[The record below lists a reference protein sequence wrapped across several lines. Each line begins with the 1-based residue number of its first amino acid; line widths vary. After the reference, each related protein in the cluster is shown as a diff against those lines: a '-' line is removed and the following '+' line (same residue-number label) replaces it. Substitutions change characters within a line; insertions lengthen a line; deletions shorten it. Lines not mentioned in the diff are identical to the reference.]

1 MEKLIVNGGTR
12 LEGTVPVSGSK
23 NAVLPIAVAAAIL
36 GDSASALHNVPN
48 LTDVTT
54 LRAVLEGLGAST
66 KLKDST
72 LYIEPINHMEY
83 EAPYELVRKMRASIY
98 VLGPL
103 VAKLGRAKVSFPG
116 GCAIGPRPVD
126 LHIRGLERLGAQ
138 VQVQKG
144 YIFAQA
150 ERLIGAEMDLIG
162 KHGPSVGATAN
173 VMMAAT
179 LAEGT
184 TVIRGAAREPH
195 ITNLAQ
201 FLNAMG
207 ADIEG
212 IGTSILTIHG
222 VKQLH
227 GTEHVVISDDIE
239 AGTFMVASAIT
250 KGDVYVEG
258 ITPPQLLA
266 VSEKLLEAGVAL
278 DWDDKG
284 VRVTVPRELKPVD
297 VTTVPFP
304 GFPTDMQ
311 AQMMGLLC
319 FASGTSIITENV
331 HTDRFIH
338 AAELNRMGAD
348 IRLDGRR
355 AIISGVSGLSGAPV
369 MASDLRAGAVLV
381 AAGMAAAGET
391 VVSRVYHIDRGY
403 ESLEKK
409 LNNLGADIIRV
420 SENDEPIPA

>member
-1 MEKLIVNGGTR
+1 MEKLIVKGGTR
-12 LEGTVPVSGSK
+12 LEGTVPVSGCK

-36 GDSASALHNVPN
+36 SDSVSVLHNVPN
-48 LTDVTT
+48 LTDVAT
-54 LRAVLEGLGAST
+54 LRAVLEELGATT
-66 KLKDST
+66 KLKDTT
-72 LYIEPINHMEY
+72 LYIEPVNHIAY
-83 EAPYELVRKMRASIY
+83 EAPYDLVRKMRASIY

-116 GCAIGPRPVD
+116 GCAIGPRPID
-126 LHIRGLERLGAQ
+126 LHIQGLESLGAQ
-138 VQVQKG
+138 VQVEKG

-150 ERLIGAEMDLIG
+150 ERLVGTEMYLMG
-162 KHGPSVGATAN
+162 QHGPSVGATAN

-195 ITNLAQ
+195 ISDLAQ

-207 ADIEG
+207 ANIEG
-212 IGTSILTIHG
+212 IGTSVLTIHG
-222 VKQLH
+222 VKQLR
-227 GTEHVVISDDIE
+227 GTEHNVISDDIE
-239 AGTFMVASAIT
+239 AGTFMVAAAIT
-250 KGDVYVEG
+250 NGDVYVEG
-258 ITPPQLLA
+258 ITPQQLPA
-266 VSEKLLEAGVAL
+266 VSEKLVEAGVEL

-284 VRVTVPRELKPVD
+284 VRVTTPRQLKAVD
-297 VTTVPFP
+297 VNTVPFP

-319 FASGTSIITENV
+319 LASGTSVITENV

-348 IRLDGRR
+348 LMLDGRKVV
-355 AIISGVSGLSGAPV
+355 INGVSHLSGAPV

-403 ESLEKK
+403 EAIEKK
-409 LNNLGADIIRV
+409 LNSIGADIIRV
-420 SENDEPIPA
+420 NDDGEDL

>member
-1 MEKLIVNGGTR
+1 MQKLKINGGTK
-12 LEGTVPVSGSK
+12 LEGNVKVSGSK

-36 GDSASALHNVPN
+36 GDSVSVLHNVPN
-48 LTDVTT
+48 LTDVRT
-54 LRAVLEGLGAST
+54 LSDVLEGLGASIT
-66 KLKDST
+66 RKNGS
-72 LYIEPINHMEY
+72 LYIEPINRMEY
-83 EAPYELVRKMRASIY
+83 EAPYDLVRRMRASIY

-126 LHIRGLERLGAQ
+126 LHIRGLEHLKAE
-138 VQVQKG
+138 VEVKKG
-144 YIFAQA
+144 YIYAQA

-162 KHGPSVGATAN
+162 QHGPSVGATAN

-195 ITNLAQ
+195 ISDLGQ

-212 IGTSILTIHG
+212 IGTSTLTIRG
-222 VKQLH
+222 VKQLR
-227 GTEHVVISDDIE
+227 GTEHNVISDDIE
-239 AGTFMVASAIT
+239 AGTFMVAAAIT
-250 KGDVYVEG
+250 NGDVYVEG
-258 ITPPQLLA
+258 VTQEQTHA
-266 VSEKLLEAGVAL
+266 VAEKLIEAGVQL
-278 DWDDKG
+278 DWHGTG
-284 VRVTVPRELKPVD
+284 VRVTTPDQLKPIN
-297 VTTVPFP
+297 VTTAPFP

-311 AQMMGLLC
+311 AQMMGLLTL
-319 FASGTSIITENV
+319 ASGTSTITENV

-348 IRLDGRR
+348 IRLEGRKS
-355 AIISGVSGLSGAPV
+355 IINGVPFLSGAPV

-381 AAGMAAAGET
+381 VAGLAAAGET
-391 VVSRVYHIDRGY
+391 TVSRIYHIDRGY
-403 ESLEKK
+403 EAIEKK
-409 LNNLGADIIRV
+409 LNNLGADIVRV
-420 SENDEPIPA
+420 NNGEQVG

>member
-1 MEKLIVNGGTR
+1 MQKFIVNGGTR
-12 LEGTVPVSGSK
+12 LEGKVKISGSK

-36 GDSASALHNVPN
+36 GDSVSVLHNVPN
-48 LTDVTT
+48 LTDVRT
-54 LRAVLEGLGAST
+54 LSAVLEGLGASIT
-66 KLKDST
+66 RKNGS
-72 LYIEPINHMEY
+72 LYIEPINRMEY
-83 EAPYELVRKMRASIY
+83 EAPYDLVRQMRASIY

-126 LHIRGLERLGAQ
+126 LHIRGLEYLGAQ
-138 VQVQKG
+138 VAVKKG
-144 YIFAQA
+144 YIYAQA
-150 ERLIGAEMDLIG
+150 ERLVSAEMDLLG
-162 KHGPSVGATAN
+162 RHGPSVGATAN

-195 ITNLAQ
+195 ITDLAR

-212 IGTSILTIHG
+212 IGTSTLIIRG

-227 GTEHVVISDDIE
+227 GTEHSVISDDIE
-239 AGTFMVASAIT
+239 AGTFMVASAVT
-250 KGDVYVEG
+250 NGDVYVEG
-258 ITPPQLLA
+258 VTPEQIHA
-266 VSEKLLEAGVAL
+266 VSEKLTEAGVQL
-278 DWDDKG
+278 EWDDTG
-284 VRVTVPRELKPVD
+284 VRVTTSQQLKPID
-297 VTTVPFP
+297 ITTAPFP

-311 AQMMGLLC
+311 AQMMGLLTL
-319 FASGTSIITENV
+319 ASGTSSITENV

-348 IRLDGRR
+348 IRLEGRK
-355 AIISGVSGLSGAPV
+355 AIINGVSSLSGAPV

-381 AAGMAAAGET
+381 VAGMAAAGET
-391 VVSRVYHIDRGY
+391 TVSRIYHIDRGY
-403 ESLEKK
+403 EAIEKK
-409 LNNLGADIIRV
+409 LNSIGADIRRV
-420 SENDEPIPA
+420 SDGE